1 MKGRRQERAAS
12 EIRIAVSNILLRE
25 VKDPR
30 LARVLVTRVEVSVDL
45 KHARV
50 YVVGPVGS
58 EEERRVLAGLAR
70 AQGFLR
76 SQVGRRLAMRYT
88 PELSFAID
96 RSLDAAGR
104 LERLL
109 EEARSAE
116 PPLASEDDQH
126 EDEQ

>member
-12 EIRIAVSNILLRE
+12 QIRVAVSNILLRE

-30 LARVLVTRVEVSVDL
+30 LSQVLVTRVEVSVDL

-58 EEERRVLAGLAR
+58 EEENRVLAGLAR

-88 PELSFAID
+88 PQLSFAID
-96 RSLDAAGR
+96 HSLDAAGR

-109 EEARSAE
+109 KQAKCAE
-116 PPLASEDDQH
+116 PPLASEGDRD

>member
-12 EIRIAVSNILLRE
+12 QIRVAVSNILLRE

-50 YVVGPVGS
+50 YVVGPVGG
-58 EEERRVLAGLAR
+58 EEECKVLAGLAR

-76 SQVGRRLAMRYT
+76 GQVGRRLAMRYT

-96 RSLDAAGR
+96 HSLDAAGR

-109 EEARSAE
+109 KEGRSGE
-116 PPLASEDDQH
+116 PPFASQDDQH